1 MEIKEGQMIIKYQA
15 ERTFKD
21 MYTKEIIPKD
31 TVLNIDLKRMKELNK
46 KKFGRVI
53 DIIFVEADAAEN
65 QNETMKD
72 NENKDEEEKTEQT
85 DKTENVEENTEK
97 YTKEQLENMTVNQLK
112 DLAEEIKC
120 ELTKAKKE
128 EIIEELLKFQEK

>member
-1 MEIKEGQMIIKYQA
+1 MIIKYEV

-53 DIIFVEADAAEN
+53 DIIFVEADAEEN
-65 QNETMKD
+65 KNETMKD

>member
-1 MEIKEGQMIIKYQA
+1 MIIKYEV

-21 MYTKEIIPKD
+21 KYSKEIIVKD
-31 TVLNIDLKRMKELNK
+31 TVLDVTIERMKELNM
-46 KKFGRVI
+46 KKFGRVV
-53 DIIFVEADAAEN
+53 DIILDSDEQENLIPEADNGKTEN
-65 QNETMKD
+65 
-72 NENKDEEEKTEQT
+72 EQT
-85 DKTENVEENTEK
+85 DKTEKVEENTEK

-112 DLAEEIKC
+112 DLAEELKC

>member
-1 MEIKEGQMIIKYQA
+1 MIIKYEV

-21 MYTKEIIPKD
+21 KYIKEIIVQD
-31 TVLNIDLKRMKELNK
+31 TVFDVTIERMKELNM
-46 KKFGRVI
+46 KKFGRVV
-53 DIIFVEADAAEN
+53 DIILDSDEQENLIPEADNGKTEN
-65 QNETMKD
+65 
-72 NENKDEEEKTEQT
+72 EQT
-85 DKTENVEENTEK
+85 DKTENVEENIEK

-112 DLAEEIKC
+112 DLAEELKC

>member
-1 MEIKEGQMIIKYQA
+1 MIIKYEV

-21 MYTKEIIPKD
+21 KYSKEIIVKN
-31 TVLNIDLKRMKELNK
+31 TVLDVTIERMKELNM
-46 KKFGRVI
+46 KKFGRVV
-53 DIIFVEADAAEN
+53 DIILDSDEQEN
-65 QNETMKD
+65 LIPEDDNKQSENKKAD
-72 NENKDEEEKTEQT
+72 NEKTENEQT

-112 DLAEEIKC
+112 DLAEELKC

>member
-1 MEIKEGQMIIKYQA
+1 MIIKYEV

-21 MYTKEIIPKD
+21 KYSKEIIVKD
-31 TVLNIDLKRMKELNK
+31 TVLDVTIERMKELNM
-46 KKFGRVI
+46 KKFGRVV
-53 DIIFVEADAAEN
+53 DIILDSDEQENLIPEADNGKTEN
-65 QNETMKD
+65 
-72 NENKDEEEKTEQT
+72 EQT
-85 DKTENVEENTEK
+85 DKTEKVEDNTEK
-97 YTKEQLENMTVNQLK
+97 YTKEQLENKTVNQLK

>member
-53 DIIFVEADAAEN
+53 DIIFVEADAEEN

>member
-1 MEIKEGQMIIKYQA
+1 MIIKYEV

-21 MYTKEIIPKD
+21 KYSKEIIIKN
-31 TVLNIDLKRMKELNK
+31 TVLDVTIERMKELNM
-46 KKFGRVI
+46 KKFGRVV
-53 DIIFVEADAAEN
+53 DIILDSDEQEN
-65 QNETMKD
+65 LIPEDDNKQSENKKAD
-72 NENKDEEEKTEQT
+72 NEKTENEQT
-85 DKTENVEENTEK
+85 DKIDNVEENTEK

-112 DLAEEIKC
+112 DLAEELKC

>member
-1 MEIKEGQMIIKYQA
+1 MIIKYEV

-21 MYTKEIIPKD
+21 KYSKEIIVKD
-31 TVLNIDLKRMKELNK
+31 TVLDVTIERMKELNM
-46 KKFGRVI
+46 KKFGRVV
-53 DIIFVEADAAEN
+53 DIILDSDEQENLIPEADNGKTEN
-65 QNETMKD
+65 
-72 NENKDEEEKTEQT
+72 EQT
-85 DKTENVEENTEK
+85 DKTENVEENIEK

-112 DLAEEIKC
+112 DLAEELKC

>member
-31 TVLNIDLKRMKELNK
+31 TVLDIDLKRMKELNK

-53 DIIFVEADAAEN
+53 DIIFVEADAEEN
-65 QNETMKD
+65 KNETMKE

-112 DLAEEIKC
+112 ELAEELKC

-128 EIIEELLKFQEK
+128 EKIEELLKFQEK

>member
-1 MEIKEGQMIIKYQA
+1 MIIKYEV

-21 MYTKEIIPKD
+21 KYSKEIIVKD
-31 TVLNIDLKRMKELNK
+31 TVLDVTIERMKELNM
-46 KKFGRVI
+46 KKFGRVV
-53 DIIFVEADAAEN
+53 DIILDSDEQENLIPEADNGKTEN
-65 QNETMKD
+65 
-72 NENKDEEEKTEQT
+72 EQT
-85 DKTENVEENTEK
+85 DKTEKVEENTEK

>member
-1 MEIKEGQMIIKYQA
+1 MIIKYEV

-21 MYTKEIIPKD
+21 KYSKEIIVKD
-31 TVLNIDLKRMKELNK
+31 TVLDVTIERMKELNM
-46 KKFGRVI
+46 KKFGRVV
-53 DIIFVEADAAEN
+53 DIILDSDEQENLIPEADNGKTEN
-65 QNETMKD
+65 
-72 NENKDEEEKTEQT
+72 EQT
-85 DKTENVEENTEK
+85 DKTEKVEENTEK
-97 YTKEQLENMTVNQLK
+97 YTKEQLENKTVNQLK

>member
-1 MEIKEGQMIIKYQA
+1 MIIKYEV

-21 MYTKEIIPKD
+21 KYSKEIIVKD
-31 TVLNIDLKRMKELNK
+31 TVLDVTIERMKELNM
-46 KKFGRVI
+46 KKFGRVV
-53 DIIFVEADAAEN
+53 DIILDSDEQENLIPEADN
-65 QNETMKD
+65 G
-72 NENKDEEEKTEQT
+72 KTE
-85 DKTENVEENTEK
+85 KVEENTEK
-97 YTKEQLENMTVNQLK
+97 YTKEQLENKTVNQLK

>member
-1 MEIKEGQMIIKYQA
+1 MIIKYEV

-21 MYTKEIIPKD
+21 KYSKEIIVKD
-31 TVLNIDLKRMKELNK
+31 TVLDVTIERMKELNM
-46 KKFGRVI
+46 KKFGRVV
-53 DIIFVEADAAEN
+53 DIILDSDEQEN
-65 QNETMKD
+65 LIFEDDIKQSENKKAD
-72 NENKDEEEKTEQT
+72 NEKTENEQT
-85 DKTENVEENTEK
+85 DKTEKVEENTEK

>member
-1 MEIKEGQMIIKYQA
+1 MIIKYEV

-21 MYTKEIIPKD
+21 KYSKEIIVKD
-31 TVLNIDLKRMKELNK
+31 TVLDVTIERMKELNM
-46 KKFGRVI
+46 KKFGRVV
-53 DIIFVEADAAEN
+53 DIILDSDEQENLIPEADNGKTEN
-65 QNETMKD
+65 
-72 NENKDEEEKTEQT
+72 EQT
-85 DKTENVEENTEK
+85 DKTEKVEENTEK

-112 DLAEEIKC
+112 ELAEELKC